1 MNQDASSR
9 AGIWQMIWDA
19 LTLNSQLYQNA
30 QSNLRTR
37 RSALAIVILA
47 ALSREEQQL
56 SCYLI
61 V

>member
-9 AGIWQMIWDA
+9 AGIWQMLWDA

-37 RSALAIVILA
+37 RTALVIVILA
-47 ALSREEQQL
+47 ALSRVL
-56 SCYLI
+56 GTI